1 MLIRYDFYEIG
12 SSNEEFLEDNT
23 QNRIMYGSVVTELKV
38 KEKIDFECK
47 YFCNHLFFSN
57 EKCLK

>member
-23 QNRIMYGSVVTELKV
+23 QNRIMYGSV
-38 KEKIDFECK
+38 DFECK